1 MRSADRHAQISLKKN
16 ARSDVMADTLLRW
29 VWVPTDP
36 GQRRATLVCMLVV
49 ALLGVI
55 GIPKFPTFREF
66 YVIELPLSITAFV
79 TVAMSILNFY
89 FLIKQSDGVYLT
101 SAIGRRPRAVSYVIL
116 SLLWPAAWGLYLLCR
131 HEVRLPYHDWAAVDP
146 LLNLKIIFTGE
157 AALSV
162 AFLTSGIWHV
172 NPNPKIRELAQAR
185 AQMIGLCRNLHPQ
198 VNRQVTIQPDTQTAI
213 QSQLKSIGELSEA
226 LGTQFASAEERT
238 LCSIWHDAAKSL
250 ASRFVTMTFQ
260 WQESDLAA
268 MASLSKERE

>member
-1 MRSADRHAQISLKKN
+1 
-16 ARSDVMADTLLRW
+16 
-29 VWVPTDP
+29 
-36 GQRRATLVCMLVV
+36 MLVE

-55 GIPKFPTFREF
+55 GIPKFPNFREF
-66 YVIELPLSITAFV
+66 YVVELPLSGTALV

-131 HEVRLPYHDWAAVDP
+131 HEVHIPYQDWAAVDP

-157 AALSV
+157 AALSL
-162 AFLTSGIWHV
+162 AFGMSSIWHV
-172 NPNPKIRELAQAR
+172 NPNPAIRELAQTRAR
-185 AQMIGLCRNLHPQ
+185 MLNLCADLHPQ
-198 VNRQVTIQPDTQTAI
+198 LGRQVTIQTDTQTAI
-213 QSQLKSIGELSEA
+213 QSHLKSIGELSEA
-226 LGTQFASAEERT
+226 LETQFASVEERT
-238 LCSIWHDAAKSL
+238 LCGIWRDAAKSL

-268 MASLSKERE
+268 LASLSKERE